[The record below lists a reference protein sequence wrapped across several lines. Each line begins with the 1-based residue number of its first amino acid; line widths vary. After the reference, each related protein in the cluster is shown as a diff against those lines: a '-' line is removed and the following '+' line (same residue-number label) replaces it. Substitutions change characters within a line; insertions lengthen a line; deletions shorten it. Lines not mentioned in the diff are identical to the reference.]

1 MMRPAV
7 EVTVGG
13 QLYRLVASAGEQTL
27 QRCASLVN
35 ERLRELT
42 GSERAHH
49 PQALLLV
56 AMALA
61 HDLEEERA
69 RRIQA
74 VNGAE
79 DMLRRLLENVNAAL
93 DGVDENGE
101 EPPSLSAG

>member
-27 QRCASLVN
+27 QRCANVVN
-35 ERLRELT
+35 ERLQELT
-42 GSERAHH
+42 GSERGHH

-61 HDLEEERA
+61 HDLEEGRA

-74 VNGAE
+74 VSGAE
-79 DMLRRLLENVNAAL
+79 DMLRRLLDNVNTAL
-93 DGVDENGE
+93 GGAEDDGG
-101 EPPSLSAG
+101 